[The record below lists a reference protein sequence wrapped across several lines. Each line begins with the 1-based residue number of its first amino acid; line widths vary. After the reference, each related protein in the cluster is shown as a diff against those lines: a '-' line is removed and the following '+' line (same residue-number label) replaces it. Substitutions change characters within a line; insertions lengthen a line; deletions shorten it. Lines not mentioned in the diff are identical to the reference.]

1 MYINCCFI
9 EVKNL
14 WLLIIYLK
22 VALNYIDLI
31 DKVALNNGIYFLVNV
46 K

>member
-1 MYINCCFI
+1 MYINYCFI

-22 VALNYIDLI
+22 VPLNYIDLI
-31 DKVALNNGIYFLVNV
+31 NKVALNNGMYFLVNV